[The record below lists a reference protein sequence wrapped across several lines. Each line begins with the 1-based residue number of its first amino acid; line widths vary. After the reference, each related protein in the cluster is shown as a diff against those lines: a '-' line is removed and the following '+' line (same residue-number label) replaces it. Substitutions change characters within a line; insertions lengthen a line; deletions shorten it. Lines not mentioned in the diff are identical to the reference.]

1 MQEKNPKHN
10 KIDLYEVTKNLKI
23 SEKDKK
29 KYEGLYK
36 DRFSRNEK
44 QNELNSKYDEM
55 YKSSNQKTKY
65 TKSNIVILKR
75 FIKQY
80 NENLSK
86 LVNGNNIKKTPLFF
100 NFESLNNLIKILH
113 FLSPK
118 EIQNKEGS
126 ITESSLS
133 LIEKKL
139 VNDIFKNLKNADNL
153 VSSEH
158 LFMFLLVVLNVK
170 EIHEE
175 INKVHTEKIE
185 LYSPKET
192 MTDNTELKEE
202 EMKSDTKLEVKSIT
216 STKFGLFDKNN
227 SLTISNEIA
236 RNIFKDYYLFYL
248 NWSNHFYNL
257 KKEKKRFKSAQFTF
271 SPKINKN
278 SDTLSRNYR
287 DIVKIVKIFI
297 IL

>member
-1 MQEKNPKHN
+1 
-10 KIDLYEVTKNLKI
+10 
-23 SEKDKK
+23 
-29 KYEGLYK
+29 
-36 DRFSRNEK
+36 
-44 QNELNSKYDEM
+44 M

-227 SLTISNEIA
+227 NLTISNEIA